1 MESTCEVSV
10 GLCRSP
16 IPRKKF
22 SQPTRTAFSES
33 LCKTR
38 QCEAESAW
46 FLNPEDPSASMRD
59 SPQLKMQDAKET
71 QMSTNTSTPTPNT
84 PQNPARGN
92 QQGQTTLAAKIDR
105 WEGMINNLQPLL
117 DEVPQLKPAHGQLQ
131 QTVADAKVLRDQLRN
146 LKAVIKGST
155 AQRKD
160 VMATGEEL
168 FARLSLGLRSAYG
181 PKNERLAAFSV
192 KPRKSGQ
199 PSKVPAL
206 IPPAPEVITAPAA
219 APPGATSP
227 ASKE

>member
-1 MESTCEVSV
+1 
-10 GLCRSP
+10 
-16 IPRKKF
+16 
-22 SQPTRTAFSES
+22 
-33 LCKTR
+33 
-38 QCEAESAW
+38 
-46 FLNPEDPSASMRD
+46 
-59 SPQLKMQDAKET
+59 
-71 QMSTNTSTPTPNT
+71 MSTNTSTPTPNT

-117 DEVPQLKPAHGQLQ
+117 DEVPQLKPAHAQLQ

-146 LKAVIKGST
+146 MKAMVQSGSS
-155 AQRKD
+155 QRKNL
-160 VMATGEEL
+160 MATGEEL

-206 IPPAPEVITAPAA
+206 IPPATEVIAAPAE
-219 APPGATSP
+219 APPGATPP
-227 ASKE
+227 APKE